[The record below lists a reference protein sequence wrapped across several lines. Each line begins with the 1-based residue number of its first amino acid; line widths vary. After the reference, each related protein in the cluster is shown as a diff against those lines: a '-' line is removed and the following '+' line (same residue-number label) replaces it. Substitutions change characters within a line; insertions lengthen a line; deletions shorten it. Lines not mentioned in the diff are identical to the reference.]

1 MLWEAIESPLIRVM
15 KAWTRG
21 QHWCLGEMTGFG
33 MHFGN
38 GAFPVFFHFVRD
50 QSTPLSPLFKDIY
63 SLSSPYRA
71 SAIPK
76 VS

>member
-1 MLWEAIESPLIRVM
+1 
-15 KAWTRG
+15 
-21 QHWCLGEMTGFG
+21 

-38 GAFPVFFHFVRD
+38 GAFPVFLHFVRD